1 MISDALYGQSNLDT
15 LAVYVMCCMGK
26 ATSIASFVA
35 LQMLE
40 TLIFNGNSVRL
51 GMSSEQTMKRF

>member
-1 MISDALYGQSNLDT
+1 VISDALYGQSNLDT

-40 TLIFNGNSVRL
+40 TLIFNGTVRL
-51 GMSSEQTMKRF
+51 GMSSEQTMK